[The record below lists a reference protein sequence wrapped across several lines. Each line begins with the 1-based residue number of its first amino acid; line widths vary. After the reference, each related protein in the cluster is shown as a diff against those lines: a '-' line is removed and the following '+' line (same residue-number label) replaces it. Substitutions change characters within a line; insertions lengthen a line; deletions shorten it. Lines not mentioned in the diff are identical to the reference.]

1 MPSAERTVTINRPAA
16 DVFAF
21 IADGTNAPQWRSGV
35 LDIERTSGKDKGAV
49 YKQGVKGPMGRRIAA
64 DYEVTVYEVAKL
76 LEFKAIAGP
85 VRPAGGYR
93 LAESDGKTKVTFWLK
108 GELGIV
114 KRLVFGRSVQ
124 KTMNAEMKSLD
135 KLKSV
140 LEAGGKS
147 TTAAAS
153 APGSPKTA
161 AAKPTLSKAPGKPPS
176 KPASGSRS
184 APSARTATPRTAR
197 RRTKAS

>member
-1 MPSAERTVTINRPAA
+1 MPSAERTVTINRPVA

-35 LDIERTSGKDKGAV
+35 TDIERTSGRDKGAV

-64 DYEVTVYEVAKL
+64 DYEVTVYEAAKR

-85 VRPAGGYR
+85 VRPTGGYR
-93 LAESDGKTKVTFWLK
+93 LTESDGKTKLNFWLK
-108 GELGIV
+108 EELGIV

-124 KTMNAEMKSLD
+124 KSMDAEMGSLD

-140 LEAGGKS
+140 LEAGRKS
-147 TTAAAS
+147 AAAAPSS
-153 APGSPKTA
+153 ASSQAKPA
-161 AAKPTLSKAPGKPPS
+161 AAKTAVAAK
-176 KPASGSRS
+176 
-184 APSARTATPRTAR
+184 TATARTAR
-197 RRTKAS
+197 RRTKGS